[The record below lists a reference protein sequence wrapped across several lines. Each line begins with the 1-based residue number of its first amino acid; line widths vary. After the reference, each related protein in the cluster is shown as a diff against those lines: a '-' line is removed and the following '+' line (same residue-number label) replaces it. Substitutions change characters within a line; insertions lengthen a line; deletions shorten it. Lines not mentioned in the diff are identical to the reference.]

1 MTWSS
6 DHIATSSHDHTSAT
20 WMGWIYLGLNL
31 LVSVI
36 AQLVLKAAMMKVGEF
51 EIDDNWL
58 RYAYGM
64 INIEIIGGLFLYGT
78 GTILW
83 ILCLTKLDL
92 SLAYPAGTLQ
102 YLLIFAGAWWFFDE
116 RITAIRLLGM
126 IVICIGVFIMSVE
139 RRVR

>member
-1 MTWSS
+1 
-6 DHIATSSHDHTSAT
+6 
-20 WMGWIYLGLNL
+20 
-31 LVSVI
+31 VSVI